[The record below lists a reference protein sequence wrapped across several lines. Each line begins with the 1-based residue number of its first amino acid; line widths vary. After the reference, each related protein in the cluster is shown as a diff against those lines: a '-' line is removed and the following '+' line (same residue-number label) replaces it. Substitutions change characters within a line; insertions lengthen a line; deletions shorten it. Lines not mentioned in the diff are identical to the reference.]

1 LLERFLK
8 QGVDGDRIKLMPPI
22 LDQREHLQ
30 TYSQVDVAL
39 DPFPYHGTTTTMEA
53 LWMGVPV
60 VTLEGDRHAARV
72 GASILSCLGLGE
84 LVAHNEDEYVQIA
97 TRLAAPDSRL
107 NVLRRSLRS
116 RLSESPLT
124 DGARFTTHLEQAYFK
139 MWEEMLSRCG
149 ASAPTRAIDG

>member
-1 LLERFLK
+1 
-8 QGVDGDRIKLMPPI
+8 
-22 LDQREHLQ
+22 
-30 TYSQVDVAL
+30 
-39 DPFPYHGTTTTMEA
+39 MEA